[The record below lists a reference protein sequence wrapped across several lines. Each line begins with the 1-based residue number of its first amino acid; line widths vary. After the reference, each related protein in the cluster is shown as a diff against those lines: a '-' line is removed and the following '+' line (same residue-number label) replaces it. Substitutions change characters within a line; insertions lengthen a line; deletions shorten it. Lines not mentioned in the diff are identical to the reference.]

1 MDASLECLEG
11 RSEEKKE
18 ENAMEGENTN
28 LASYKT
34 KSYGIS
40 IDSGLIRSVPVEEQ
54 ASVLRNLGVNVFNQ
68 DEFEEG
74 VLKQVDEAIAVK
86 ETEEIVR
93 GWERNLKS
101 VDEDIK
107 LVFEKLSIDGM
118 NDHTK
123 NILTKRVNNMLR
135 TRNSKSSSSAL
146 KKDFKQ
152 VAALLRDLSDGR
164 IKRGPFTTFS
174 RGPILGMLTFVVGSS
189 QQMTATSRA

>member
-1 MDASLECLEG
+1 MDVSLECLEE
-11 RSEEKKE
+11 RPEEKKE
-18 ENAMEGENTN
+18 ENTVEDEKTN
-28 LASYKT
+28 LGTCSYKT

-93 GWERNLKS
+93 GWERNLNA

-107 LVFEKLSIDGM
+107 
-118 NDHTK
+118 
-123 NILTKRVNNMLR
+123 
-135 TRNSKSSSSAL
+135 
-146 KKDFKQ
+146 
-152 VAALLRDLSDGR
+152 
-164 IKRGPFTTFS
+164 
-174 RGPILGMLTFVVGSS
+174 
-189 QQMTATSRA
+189 

>member
-152 VAALLRDLSDGR
+152 VAALLRDLSEGR
-164 IKRGPFTTFS
+164 IKRGLFTTFS
-174 RGPILGMLTFVVGSS
+174 RGPILGMLNFVVGSS
-189 QQMTATSRA
+189 QQMTATSRT

>member
-1 MDASLECLEG
+1 MECLEG

-18 ENAMEGENTN
+18 ENAMEGEKTN
-28 LASYKT
+28 PASYKT

-93 GWERNLKS
+93 GWERNLKA

-107 LVFEKLSIDGM
+107 LVFDSIDGTCM

-123 NILTKRVNNMLR
+123 NILTRRVNNVLQ
-135 TRNSKSSSSAL
+135 SY
-146 KKDFKQ
+146 
-152 VAALLRDLSDGR
+152 
-164 IKRGPFTTFS
+164 
-174 RGPILGMLTFVVGSS
+174 
-189 QQMTATSRA
+189 